1 MNNKNFTIITFYQF
15 KKISKKQK
23 IISKLNEFCKFNK
36 IKGTILI
43 ADEGINGTLAGLQEN
58 IKGVIKIFE
67 VYNFYNLNIKTS
79 YSKIMPFQKL
89 KIKQKKE
96 IVTLRSKYSD
106 PEKNTG
112 DRISI
117 SDWNNVVNDKKTLVL
132 DVRNEYNIKGR
143 IVGKIL

>member
-67 VYNFYNLNIKTS
+67 VY
-79 YSKIMPFQKL
+79 
-89 KIKQKKE
+89 
-96 IVTLRSKYSD
+96 VAR
-106 PEKNTG
+106 
-112 DRISI
+112 
-117 SDWNNVVNDKKTLVL
+117 
-132 DVRNEYNIKGR
+132 
-143 IVGKIL
+143 